1 MKNNDKT
8 PAKKISPWKIVW
20 RSIYGTIIAFFIFLI
35 LLVAVVPHGL
45 IQVFG
50 VGFYRVGSDSMEP
63 EIRVNDYI
71 IAKRPNVNTLMDG
84 DIIIFETNA
93 QLTGAPIT
101 QKIVVI
107 HYFGY
112 IDSEGHVLTYRE
124 ANKDLPSDDNAK
136 YDVWGT
142 ESTPY
147 YVTADNI
154 KGVYTGIIRSADFID
169 GCQNVFTSPWFYGT
183 GIVLLA
189 AGGTVIYFVS
199 KKKKNKKE
207 KEHH

>member
-8 PAKKISPWKIVW
+8 PPKKISSWKIVW
-20 RSIYGTIIAFFIFLI
+20 RCIYGTIIAFFVFII

-71 IAKRPNVNTLMDG
+71 IAKRPKIDTLTDG

-112 IDSEGHVLTYRE
+112 IDDEGHILTYRE
-124 ANKDLPSDDNAK
+124 ANKDLPSDDSAK

-154 KGVYTGIIRSADFID
+154 KGVYTGIIHSADFVD

-189 AGGTVIYFVS
+189 AGGIVIYLTY
-199 KKKKNKKE
+199 KKKKNKNE
-207 KEHH
+207 IDSH